1 MTKDQEIENL
11 KKTDAFYEWWDAV
24 GSSIRPK
31 NVQDMKDLPYV
42 LQDMEQHA
50 KRVARIAWQDRGLR
64 LDNTNNKAQ

>member
-31 NVQDMKDLPYV
+31 NG
-42 LQDMEQHA
+42 QDMEEHA
-50 KRVARIAWQDRGLR
+50 KRIALAAWQDRGL
-64 LDNTNNKAQ
+64 LCTT

>member
-31 NVQDMKDLPYV
+31 NGQDMLD
-42 LQDMEQHA
+42 EEHA
-50 KRVARIAWQDRGLR
+50 KRIALVAWQDRGLR
-64 LDNTNNKAQ
+64 LDNANNQAQ